1 MLSATSAVANPLIL
15 PGDHV
20 VLLGDQFAVE
30 LAGREIVAAAIKSSG
45 ATVKGYGRSGA
56 ESATFTL
63 PEDLGRDDVVIL
75 CIGMI
80 DSFRGDS
87 HLDRFKVELEK
98 ILDLMPENQVIMVSP
113 VPREIE
119 IGDDPVKASNH
130 AITLGLFADAV
141 RNTAHEHDLLFIDLH
156 GPLRHA
162 HAPDGIA
169 RDGLH
174 LDAHG
179 WLLAEQEILWNLGM
193 RDDPP
198 GLFLP
203 SITLQKEGQ
212 VDQGTLELDLWQG
225 RAALPTLPG
234 TMKIDVPVEPSD
246 EITWDTALEYVQHAA
261 SGEESLKQ
269 DSLRSSLDVLAREPG
284 RSEDALVILAGIAD
298 NEELAMDIRLAA
310 MAAIEDL
317 PAGLA
322 GDRAGMQTVRISAV
336 PVKMTYDPNRFEVTA
351 GEPVRILLDNP
362 DAQPHNLL
370 VCMPGSLR
378 SIGRASEALG
388 TTAEAKAR
396 DWVPDSRKVL
406 HVMPMVMQG
415 EVGEVRFIAPT
426 RPGRYPFICTY
437 PGHWRMM
444 NGVMTVRRAE
454 Q

>member
-1 MLSATSAVANPLIL
+1 MIHINRVAFTTVPIIL
-15 PGDHV
+15 
-20 VLLGDQFAVE
+20 
-30 LAGREIVAAAIKSSG
+30 LAGTFLLNLASCG
-45 ATVKGYGRSGA
+45 TVKGYGRSGA

-87 HLDRFKVELEK
+87 HIDRFKAELEK
-98 ILDLMPENQVIMVSP
+98 ILDRMPENQIVLVSP
-113 VPREIE
+113 VPREVE
-119 IGDDPVKASNH
+119 TGDDPIEASNH
-130 AITLGLFADAV
+130 AVALGLYADAV
-141 RNTAHEHDLLFIDLH
+141 RRTALEHDLLFIDLH

-162 HAPDGIA
+162 HSPGGIA

-174 LDAHG
+174 LDVHG
-179 WLLAEQEILWNLGM
+179 WSLAEQEILWKLGM
-193 RDDPP
+193 RDHPP
-198 GLFLP
+198 GLYLP
-203 SITLQKEGQ
+203 RIPPPQSKTIE
-212 VDQGTLELDLWQG
+212 DTLERDLCQG
-225 RAALPTLPG
+225 RADLPELPEH
-234 TMKIDVPVEPSD
+234 TNLESPLKPPPV
-246 EITWDTALEYVQHAA
+246 ITWDTALAHVQKIVLLNDPL
-261 SGEESLKQ
+261 EQE
-269 DSLRSSLDVLAREPG
+269 SLRSSMDVLAGEPG
-284 RSEDALVILAGIAD
+284 RSEEALAILAGIAD
-298 NEELAMDIRLAA
+298 NESLDMDIRLAA

-336 PVKMTYDPNRFEVTA
+336 PIKMTYDPNRFEVTA
-351 GEPVRILLDNP
+351 GEPVRILLGNP

-378 SIGRASEALG
+378 SIGGASEALG
-388 TTAEAKAR
+388 TTAEAQAR
-396 DWVPDSRKVL
+396 DWVPESPKVL

-415 EVGEVRFIAPT
+415 EVGEVRFIAPM

-444 NGVMTVRRAE
+444 NGVMLVRSPR